1 MALFVWTNDFSVN
14 VKEIDEQHKKLIG
27 MINDLHA
34 AMLSGKAKEVIGP
47 ILNGLVDYTK
57 SHFATEEQLMTKH
70 QYTGYLSLKAA
81 HDALTKQVM
90 DLKTKFSEG
99 KSLITMD
106 IMTFLKDWLTKHIQE
121 TDKKYTS
128 FFNGKGIS

>member
-1 MALFVWTNDFSVN
+1 MALMNWTNDFSVN
-14 VKEIDEQHKKLIG
+14 IKEIDEQHKKLMA

-34 AMLSGKAKEVIGP
+34 AMLAGKAKEAIGP
-47 ILNGLVDYTK
+47 ILNGLIDYTK
-57 SHFATEEQLMTKH
+57 THFAMEEQLMTKH
-70 QYTGYLSLKAA
+70 QYTGYLSHKAA

-99 KSLITMD
+99 KALVTMD

-121 TDKKYTS
+121 TDKKYGP
-128 FFNGKGIS
+128 FFNGKGIV